1 MRRFYLLLAVAVVV
15 AAASCQN
22 DAILDENLAS
32 KVDCGELSSPYAIS
46 KEEALD
52 RLDDFMGV
60 FDDCETRSHRR
71 RVASINSVSMN
82 DLYGHTRA
90 NQADDIEN
98 LLYIVEFENGEGSAI
113 LGADERLK
121 PVYAV
126 LDKSVLTIEDFNNA
140 TTSNPSED
148 ISTFTAG
155 LILDEVSRASLDL
168 PDSIAI
174 IPPGGGLHSHW
185 DDYIKVHVRTK
196 YIEPLLNTKWSQ
208 TSYYNDRFPNTESGA
223 RFGDG
228 KQCAGCTTIALAQ
241 ILNNNSY
248 PSPIDVNNHRYYWRD
263 INRHTWDASSNDI
276 DSVDMDLLA
285 LFIFDLAQDLRVEY
299 NDTGSTS
306 AGVNDVKRVM
316 RRLGYSDFSEG
327 GITEDRIYPMLLNQR
342 AVLTGGWRD
351 GGIGHAWVIDGWKTV
366 RTDHY
371 RVTYNGNNIEISR
384 EFLSSTTDK
393 YVHCNMGWSGD
404 CDGYYPLDVF
414 DVSYAK
420 IGDNV
425 ELDCGDNPNSPRTT
439 PEGDRIIYEY
449 NLNSLTYSF

>member
-1 MRRFYLLLAVAVVV
+1 
-15 AAASCQN
+15 
-22 DAILDENLAS
+22 
-32 KVDCGELSSPYAIS
+32 
-46 KEEALD
+46 
-52 RLDDFMGV
+52 MGV

-155 LILDEVSRASLDL
+155 LILDEVSRASINF

-208 TSYYNDRFPNTESGA
+208 TSYYNDRFPNVKAGA

-263 INRHTWDASSNDI
+263 INKHTWNASSNDI

-299 NDTGSTS
+299 DDDGSTS

-316 RRLGYSDFSEG
+316 RRLGYSNFSEG

-342 AVLTGGWRD
+342 TVWTEGYGDD
-351 GGIGHAWVIDGWKTV
+351 GGHAWVIDGWKTV

-384 EFLSSTTDK
+384 EFLSSTTEK
-393 YVHCNMGWSGD
+393 YVHCNMGWGAD
-404 CDGYYPLDVF
+404 CDGYYSTNIFDTTRARDDLEVGYGDVEDSTQGYVF
-414 DVSYAK
+414 NRDF
-420 IGDNV
+420 NT
-425 ELDCGDNPNSPRTT
+425 L
-439 PEGDRIIYEY
+439 IYG
-449 NLNSLTYSF
+449 F